1 MSGLRRRDFVALLG
15 GAVGAWPWAV
25 SAQQL
30 GKIMRVGFLGAQPN
44 VPMFVAAFSGFSS
57 ELQQLGYVEGQNLTI
72 EYRYINEPRADV
84 AAQAA
89 ELVRSNIDV
98 LVATGPEVVLQAAVD
113 ATHTIPIV
121 MIAINFDPIARGYVS
136 SLARPG
142 GNVTGI
148 FLRQPEL
155 AQKQVE
161 LLTEAFPQRTKVVAL
176 YDALS
181 ADQFMAAK
189 RVAEV
194 MKLEIRG
201 LKLENP
207 PYDFDAAFRVLGQD
221 PSLMLLVLSS
231 PHFTPSQS
239 RIAALAIEQRLPT
252 MFIFKSYVEAGGLMS
267 YGVDFVAM
275 HRRIAAF
282 VGKILKGTKPADIP
296 VEQPTQFEI
305 VVNLRTAK
313 AIGIELPTSTLLR
326 ANEVIE

>member
-1 MSGLRRRDFVALLG
+1 MSGVRRRDFVTLLG
-15 GAVGAWPWAV
+15 GAVGAWPLAV

-57 ELQQLGYVEGQNLTI
+57 ELQQ
-72 EYRYINEPRADV
+72 
-84 AAQAA
+84 
-89 ELVRSNIDV
+89 
-98 LVATGPEVVLQAAVD
+98 
-113 ATHTIPIV
+113 
-121 MIAINFDPIARGYVS
+121 RGYVS

-161 LLTEAFPQRTKVVAL
+161 LMTEAFPQRTKVVAL

-194 MKLEIRG
+194 MKLEIRE

-282 VGKILKGTKPADIP
+282 VGKILKGAKPADIP

>member
-15 GAVGAWPWAV
+15 SAVGAWPLAV
-25 SAQQL
+25 SAQQR

-98 LVATGPEVVLQAAVD
+98 LVATGPEVVLRAAVD

-121 MIAINFDPIARGYVS
+121 MAINFDPIARGYVS

-155 AQKQVE
+155 AQKQLE

-189 RVAEV
+189 RVGEV

-282 VGKILKGTKPADIP
+282 VGKILKGAKPGDIP

-313 AIGIELPTSTLLR
+313 AIGIELPMSTLLR

>member
-15 GAVGAWPWAV
+15 GAVFAWPLAV
-25 SAQQL
+25 SAQQR

-44 VPMFVAAFSGFSS
+44 VPMFVAAFSAFSS

-161 LLTEAFPQRTKVVAL
+161 LLTEAFPQRTKAVAL

-189 RVAEV
+189 QAAEFAKV
-194 MKLEIRG
+194 ELRG

-207 PYDFDAAFRVLGQD
+207 PYDFDAAFHTLAGD
-221 PSLMLLVLSS
+221 SSLMLLVLSS

-239 RIAALAIEQRLPT
+239 RIAALAIEHRLPT
-252 MFIFKSYVEAGGLMS
+252 MFIFKTYVEAGGLMS

-275 HRRIAAF
+275 HRQVAAF
-282 VGKILKGTKPADIP
+282 VGKILQGARPADIP
-296 VEQPTQFEI
+296 VEQPTKFEM
-305 VVNLRTAK
+305 VVNLKTAN
-313 AIGIELPTSTLLR
+313 AIGIELPTSILLR
-326 ANEVIE
+326 ADQVIE